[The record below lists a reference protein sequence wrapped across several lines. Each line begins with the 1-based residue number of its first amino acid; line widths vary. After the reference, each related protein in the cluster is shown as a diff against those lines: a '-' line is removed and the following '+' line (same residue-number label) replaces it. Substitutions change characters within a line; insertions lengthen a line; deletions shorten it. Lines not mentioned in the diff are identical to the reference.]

1 MDCAQQHQYFLND
14 IMKINKSRAESGLII
29 TSVSK
34 TVEIEAKK
42 QDGRIFGMLFG
53 AVGASLLGNM
63 SAGKGVV

>member
-1 MDCAQQHQYFLND
+1 
-14 IMKINKSRAESGLII
+14 MKINKSRAESGLII